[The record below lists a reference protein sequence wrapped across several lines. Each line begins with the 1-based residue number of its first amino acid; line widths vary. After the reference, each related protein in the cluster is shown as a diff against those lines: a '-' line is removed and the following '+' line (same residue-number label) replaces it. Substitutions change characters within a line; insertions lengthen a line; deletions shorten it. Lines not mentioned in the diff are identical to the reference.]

1 MSYALCN
8 KTIIETDKGGYW
20 MVLYVEYIDDMS
32 ISYVMNVILMS
43 GLRLLFILN
52 GRNSSVYFI
61 IEFIA

>member
-1 MSYALCN
+1 
-8 KTIIETDKGGYW
+8 